1 MKLIITKDG
10 RKYLKE
16 ETNVSLNE
24 GNIKKV
30 KLGKNKTHSG
40 KTVYAINPSF
50 TDLIR
55 KIKRGPAIVLNKDIG
70 LIITETGINK
80 NSFAV
85 DAGAGSGYLA
95 ASLANICK
103 KVVTYENRK
112 EFFKIASKNFEFL
125 KLKNI
130 KIKQKDIYKGISE
143 RNIDL
148 ITLDLMEPWKVLK
161 YASKSLKLGGFL
173 VCYLPTINQVSKLIK
188 SIKEPFMIVKTSELI
203 ERKWETNKMLRPES
217 RMIGHTGFLVFIR
230 KIS

>member
-1 MKLIITKDG
+1 MKILITKDG

-16 ETNVSLNE
+16 DINVSLNE

-40 KTVYAINPSF
+40 KIVYAINPSF
-50 TDLIR
+50 TDLTR
-55 KIKRGPAIVLNKDIG
+55 FMKRGPAIVRNKDIG

-80 NSFAV
+80 NSLAV
-85 DAGAGSGYLA
+85 DAGAGTGYLA
-95 ASLANICK
+95 AYLANICK

-112 EFFKIASKNFEFL
+112 EFFKIASNNFKFL

-143 RNIDL
+143 KNLDL

-161 YASKSLKLGGFL
+161 YAPKSLKLGGFL
-173 VCYLPTINQVSKLIK
+173 VCYLPTINQVDKLIK
-188 SIKEPFMIVKTSELI
+188 NIKEQFMLVKTSELI
-203 ERKWETNKMLRPES
+203 ERKWETNNMIRPES
-217 RMIGHTGFLVFIR
+217 RMIGHTGFLVFVR
-230 KIS
+230 KVG